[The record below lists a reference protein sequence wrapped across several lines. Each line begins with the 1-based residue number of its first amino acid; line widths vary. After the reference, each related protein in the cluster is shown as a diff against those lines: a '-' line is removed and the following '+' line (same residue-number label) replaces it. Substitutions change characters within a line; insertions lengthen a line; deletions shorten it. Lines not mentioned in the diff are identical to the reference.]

1 MISRIKNKLKSLMGG
16 TQEQV
21 ESHLGGPFHCS
32 SCGNDVK
39 FFKPLPEY
47 YIEESKKFGFLYSFN
62 DFETLNLADYSCP
75 ECGASDRDRLYTLYF
90 KKHCLDQWEPGERS
104 ILDFAPSYANEQFFR
119 KLDHVNYRTTD
130 LMKHDV
136 DDNGVN
142 IENMTIYKD
151 GQFDFLV
158 CSHVLEHVSD
168 PVKAAQELQR
178 VLKSGQT
185 AIIMV
190 PIMTT
195 IEETTEDPSHKTEA
209 ERWKHYG
216 QDDHVR
222 MFSKQGF
229 IDVLGKGGF
238 EVTLLTESD
247 FGTDVFSKH
256 GIDSGSVLYTVKK
269 A

>member
-1 MISRIKNKLKSLMGG
+1 MGG

-21 ESHLGGPFHCS
+21 ESHLGGSFHCS
-32 SCGNDVK
+32 SCSNDVK
-39 FFKPLPEY
+39 FFQPLPEY
-47 YIEESKKFGFLYSFN
+47 YIEESKKFEFLYEFG
-62 DFETLNLADYSCP
+62 DFETLNLAAYSCP
-75 ECGASDRDRLYTLYF
+75 ECGASDRDRLYALYF
-90 KKHCLDQWEPGERS
+90 KKHCLEKWESGERS
-104 ILDFAPSYANEQFFR
+104 ILDFAPSQANEKFFR
-119 KLDHVNYRTTD
+119 SLGEVNYRTTD

-142 IENMTIYKD
+142 IENMTLYKE
-151 GQFDFLV
+151 GQFDFLI
-158 CSHVLEHVSD
+158 CSHVLEHVSN
-168 PVKAAQELQR
+168 PTKAAQELHR
-178 VLKSGQT
+178 VLKPGHT

-195 IEETTEDPSHKTEA
+195 ISETTEDPAHTTES

-229 IDVLGKGGF
+229 IDVLSSGGF
-238 EVTLLTESD
+238 EVNLLTESD
-247 FGTDVFSKH
+247 FGSDVFAKH

-269 A
+269 Y